1 MRMRMLR
8 GDHRRRS
15 PAGGTGPS
23 PGGAP

>member
-23 PGGAP
+23 PGRAP

>member
-23 PGGAP
+23 PRGAP